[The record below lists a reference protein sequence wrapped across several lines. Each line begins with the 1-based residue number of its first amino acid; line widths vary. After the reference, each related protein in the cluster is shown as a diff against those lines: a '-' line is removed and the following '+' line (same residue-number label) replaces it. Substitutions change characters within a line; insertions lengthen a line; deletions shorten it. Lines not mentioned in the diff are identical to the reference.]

1 MEKCEIKAG
10 AFKISDDGCFKE
22 KAAGYPVYTTDCLSS
37 KVVSSAVFAMALG
50 CLKGIPRAVEGP
62 SHPPLL
68 SFRRAVVICLDMK
81 EPSTL
86 WSQNL

>member
-1 MEKCEIKAG
+1 M
-10 AFKISDDGCFKE
+10 
-22 KAAGYPVYTTDCLSS
+22 
-37 KVVSSAVFAMALG
+37 VSSAVFAMALG

-68 SFRRAVVICLDMK
+68 CFRRAVVICLDMK

-86 WSQNL
+86 WSQNLHGVNLPLLPLILTPESPMVELLTSGKDLGFH